1 MKQRRVKQRRPKQR
15 RRAHLSAALSA
26 LALSGLLALSGC
38 SAPADE
44 TKTDETTSPLTEY
57 LGSLYG
63 GDLSPEEQE
72 EKYKE
77 QDRAREELVAKCMQ
91 EAGFEY
97 TPSVQS
103 ASFSSDDDA
112 YKPDDR
118 GWVAQYGYG
127 VVDSPGRYDSAD
139 AEDEYVDANADY
151 YDSLSES
158 EQAAW
163 SEALHGPPE
172 PEDVAA
178 SDDGSYEFDW
188 TTAGCYGAA
197 SHELEED
204 DPTSGKEH
212 EPVLDALTDFY
223 TELPSVPELA
233 DLDAAWSSCL
243 SDAGYPGF
251 ATQFDAVHSIDDKMS
266 AVYAAA
272 GDQPVDPTDPKLVA
286 VKDEE
291 IELALA
297 DLDCREKTDYAA
309 VHKKVQD
316 ALEQQFIDDH
326 RAELD
331 ALKAAAEQGE

>member
-1 MKQRRVKQRRPKQR
+1 MKHR
-15 RRAHLSAALSA
+15 RRAHLTAAQSALALSA

-44 TKTDETTSPLTEY
+44 GRTDETTSPLTDY

-72 EKYKE
+72 EKYRE
-77 QDRAREELVAKCMQ
+77 EDRAREELVATCMQ

-103 ASFSSDDDA
+103 ASYSSDDDA
-112 YKPDDR
+112 YEPDDR

-127 VVDSPGRYDSAD
+127 VVDSPGRYDSAEP
-139 AEDEYVDANADY
+139 EDDYVDANADY

-158 EQAAW
+158 EQAAF

-178 SDDGSYEFDW
+178 SDDESYEYDW

-197 SHELEED
+197 SHELEEE
-204 DPTSGKEH
+204 DPTSGEEH
-212 EPVLDALTDFY
+212 EPVLDALTEFY
-223 TELPSVPELA
+223 SELPSVPELA

-251 ATQFDAVHSIDDKMS
+251 ATRFDAVNSITEKAS
-266 AVYAAA
+266 AVWASAD
-272 GDQPVDPTDPKLVA
+272 DQGIEPTDPKLVA

-297 DLDCREKTDYAA
+297 DLDCREKTDYTA